1 MDSETL
7 TTVLI
12 SDLDRENRLTDFSLY
27 PTGCPEKLVDS
38 IKEVGI
44 RHPISICSANKP
56 YKIISGHKRVQ
67 AAIKSGLTHIPAFLI
82 PTMEDALVQ
91 NLKENF
97 ALRQYSDIEKGCIL
111 NKLIAEGIQKDTI
124 LDLYMPLLELER
136 SKKIF
141 QDLISVDKIGL
152 GLQKLLHQSKVPVKV
167 FQIFFN
173 WDPENQEA
181 AERFFSITRPGV
193 NKWRDLLELVE
204 EISRRDGIT
213 PKEIFSSPSTLET
226 LQDNNLTPSQKYDR
240 VHEGLQQKRYPVL
253 SDLKKQIARAL
264 DEMKLDDKTRFKYQ
278 ESFESDEMKLELKF
292 RDERELSQQV
302 EKIFQAL
309 QSGSVEKIIKIIK
322 ADGCDR

>member
-1 MDSETL
+1 MNSETL

-12 SDLDRENRLTDFSLY
+12 SELDRENRLTDFSLN
-27 PTGCPEKLVDS
+27 PNGCPEKLVDS
-38 IKEVGI
+38 VKEVGI

-67 AAIKSGLTHIPAFLI
+67 AAIKSGLTTIPAFSV
-82 PTMEDALVQ
+82 PTMDDALVM

-111 NKLIAEGIQKDTI
+111 NKLIAEGIEEDTI

-141 QDLISVDKIGL
+141 QDLVLVEKIGS

-173 WDPENQEA
+173 WDPENQQA
-181 AERFFSITRPGV
+181 AERFFSVTRPGV
-193 NKWRDLLELVE
+193 NKWRDLLELTE
-204 EISRRDGIT
+204 EISRRDGIS
-213 PKEIFSSPSTLET
+213 PKEIFSSPATLET
-226 LQDNNLTPSQKYDR
+226 LEDNSLTPPQKYDR
-240 VHEGLQQKRYPVL
+240 VQAGLQQKRYPVL
-253 SDLKKQIARAL
+253 SDLKKQVLRAL
-264 DEMKLDDKTRFKYQ
+264 DEMKLDDKTRLKYDDA
-278 ESFESDEMKLELKF
+278 FESDEIKLELKF

-302 EKIFQAL
+302 EKIFHAL
-309 QSGSVEKIIKIIK
+309 QSGSIEKLIKIIK
-322 ADGCDR
+322 AV

>member
-1 MDSETL
+1 MNSETL

-12 SDLDRENRLTDFSLY
+12 SELDRENRLTDFSLN
-27 PTGCPEKLVDS
+27 PNGCPEKLVDS
-38 IKEVGI
+38 VKEVGI

-67 AAIKSGLTHIPAFLI
+67 AAIKSGLTTIPAFSV
-82 PTMEDALVQ
+82 PTMDDALVM

-111 NKLIAEGIQKDTI
+111 NKLIAEGIEEDTI

-141 QDLISVDKIGL
+141 QDLVLVEKIGS

-173 WDPENQEA
+173 WDPENQQA
-181 AERFFSITRPGV
+181 AERFFSVTRPGV
-193 NKWRDLLELVE
+193 NKWRDLLELTE
-204 EISRRDGIT
+204 EISRRDGIS
-213 PKEIFSSPSTLET
+213 PKEIFSSPATLET
-226 LQDNNLTPSQKYDR
+226 LEDNSLTPPQKYDR
-240 VHEGLQQKRYPVL
+240 VHAGLQQKRYPVL
-253 SDLKKQIARAL
+253 SDLKKQVLRAL
-264 DEMKLDDKTRFKYQ
+264 DEMKLDDKTRLKYDDA
-278 ESFESDEMKLELKF
+278 FESDEIKLELKF

-302 EKIFQAL
+302 EKIFHAL
-309 QSGSVEKIIKIIK
+309 QSGSIEKLIKIIK
-322 ADGCDR
+322 AV

>member
-1 MDSETL
+1 MNSETL

-12 SDLDRENRLTDFSLY
+12 SELDRENRLTDFSLN
-27 PTGCPEKLVDS
+27 PNGCPEKLVDS
-38 IKEVGI
+38 VKEVGI

-67 AAIKSGLTHIPAFLI
+67 AAIKSGLTTIPAFSV
-82 PTMEDALVQ
+82 PTMDDALVM

-111 NKLIAEGIQKDTI
+111 NKLIAEGIEEDTI

-141 QDLISVDKIGL
+141 QDLVLVEKIGS

-173 WDPENQEA
+173 WDPENQQA
-181 AERFFSITRPGV
+181 AERFFSVTRPGV
-193 NKWRDLLELVE
+193 NKWRDLLELTE
-204 EISRRDGIT
+204 EISRRDGIS
-213 PKEIFSSPSTLET
+213 PKEIFSSPATLET
-226 LQDNNLTPSQKYDR
+226 LEDNSLTPPQKYDR
-240 VHEGLQQKRYPVL
+240 VHAGLQQKRYPVL
-253 SDLKKQIARAL
+253 SDLKKQVLRAL
-264 DEMKLDDKTRFKYQ
+264 DEMKLDDKTRLKYDDA
-278 ESFESDEMKLELKF
+278 FESNEIKLELKF

-302 EKIFQAL
+302 EKIFHAL
-309 QSGSVEKIIKIIK
+309 QSGSIEKLIKIIK
-322 ADGCDR
+322 AV